1 MKIIGALLVYLFHG
15 LNIST
20 GILIICATSNYD
32 INRPTMER
40 CRNNFGEVK
49 DLSLRHLELNQV
61 YYMRYEQGKT
71 IWSNPS

>member
-32 INRPTMER
+32 INRPTK
-40 CRNNFGEVK
+40 K
-49 DLSLRHLELNQV
+49 DAE
-61 YYMRYEQGKT
+61 T
-71 IWSNPS
+71 ISGRLKI